1 MWAVRNPRSAQAHRE
16 VEIPP
21 IVQDGYVHGL
31 PNRSGCQ
38 RHLAAFKD
46 DGTDVALPKPLLS
59 DLHDLRCELG
69 FIWIHFM
76 TKDRVSEVPRSIHSH
91 DNHTSAILLVHP
103 GALEAALIVSRR
115 DGSYDQHAPMR
126 GQSGKQGGQHHH
138 RSGEDGNRQAAR
150 EPALVRREVAT
161 TRCDDFGAPGDQ
173 TLGRLLNEREQ
184 SRVSAGSA
192 GEQILGTNEL
202 YGSGDCEYVYRCYG
216 PSYPARL
223 ESRVN

>member
-1 MWAVRNPRSAQAHRE
+1 MLYSQRLDGFENDEKRGPSWGWRLCGSASGSSRSVWAVRNPRSAQAHRE

-31 PNRSGCQ
+31 PNRSGCPK
-38 RHLAAFKD
+38 HLAAFKD

-103 GALEAALIVSRR
+103 GALEML
-115 DGSYDQHAPMR
+115 
-126 GQSGKQGGQHHH
+126 
-138 RSGEDGNRQAAR
+138 
-150 EPALVRREVAT
+150 
-161 TRCDDFGAPGDQ
+161 
-173 TLGRLLNEREQ
+173 
-184 SRVSAGSA
+184 
-192 GEQILGTNEL
+192 
-202 YGSGDCEYVYRCYG
+202 
-216 PSYPARL
+216 
-223 ESRVN
+223 